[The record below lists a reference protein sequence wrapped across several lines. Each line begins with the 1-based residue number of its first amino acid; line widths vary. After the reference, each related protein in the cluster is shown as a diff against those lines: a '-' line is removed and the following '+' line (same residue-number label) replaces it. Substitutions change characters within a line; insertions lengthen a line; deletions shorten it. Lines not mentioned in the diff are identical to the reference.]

1 MPLNHYASVLFLPV
15 AIHADGQINNDILGT
30 NLFAYCS
37 NNPVMLCD
45 SDGHIAFLTA
55 CFIVGAVTLAIDWF
69 SGAAQERAN
78 TMLNDPS
85 LYNIA
90 NWATAGLVDTVKGAV
105 APEKPL
111 SAEHWIDS
119 AATASLIVGAASKI
133 PVKSGKSAIPS
144 NVGKPA
150 SRGSTA
156 KRQPS
161 NLTEQLALEQVKSNP
176 QGSPIPITMADSR
189 WPASEGWVKMQQ
201 IVPTSQGNINIHYLY
216 NESLK
221 IYDDFKLN

>member
-1 MPLNHYASVLFLPV
+1 
-15 AIHADGQINNDILGT
+15 
-30 NLFAYCS
+30 
-37 NNPVMLCD
+37 MLCD
-45 SDGHIAFLTA
+45 PDGHIAFLTA

-133 PVKSGKSAIPS
+133 AKIGTAVKASHPTNPGSPFKAGKTGFQYGVDPNTLIPS
-144 NVGKPA
+144 KDLSTLDSQRISDAVKFGGNHSVIVGKTGIIQDGHH
-150 SRGSTA
+150 R
-156 KRQPS
+156 
-161 NLTEQLALEQVKSNP
+161 V
-176 QGSPIPITMADSR
+176 ADAIKNGR
-189 WPASEGWVKMQQ
+189 AIDIFVEPYK
-201 IVPTSQGNINIHYLY
+201 
-216 NESLK
+216 
-221 IYDDFKLN
+221 

>member
-1 MPLNHYASVLFLPV
+1 
-15 AIHADGQINNDILGT
+15 
-30 NLFAYCS
+30 
-37 NNPVMLCD
+37 MLCD
-45 SDGHIAFLTA
+45 PDGHIAFLTA

-119 AATASLIVGAASKI
+119 AATASLIVGAASKVVNSVPKSPQSSKNVGVPFKKGQKVGTTQIGVDPNTLKLNTSINPAKYNAAKSKIKSNGMYGVVEVYSDGTVYNGNHRTLIGREQGI
-133 PVKSGKSAIPS
+133 PVD
-144 NVGKPA
+144 
-150 SRGSTA
+150 T
-156 KRQPS
+156 
-161 NLTEQLALEQVKSNP
+161 
-176 QGSPIPITMADSR
+176 
-189 WPASEGWVKMQQ
+189 
-201 IVPTSQGNINIHYLY
+201 IVIFH
-216 NESLK
+216 
-221 IYDDFKLN
+221 